1 MKRFLHTIDLI
12 SDWSGKVFSW
22 FLVLVMLIIGFEI
35 FMRLFEKSQVWVFD
49 VTLFLA
55 GTVYVVGGA
64 YTLLKNRHVK
74 MDVLY
79 VRLPPRIQ
87 ALFDLITVP
96 GFVIFCGILLWQGSI
111 RAWESFGMREHLI
124 SGFMPIVWPVRFTV
138 PLGGLLILL
147 QGLAKFVR
155 DFHMVI
161 RGKPL
166 D

>member
-12 SDWSGKVFSW
+12 SEWSGKLFSW
-22 FLVLVMLIIGFEI
+22 FLLVVMLIIGFEI
-35 FMRLFEKSQVWVFD
+35 LMRLFEKSQVWVFD

-55 GTVYVVGGA
+55 GSVYVVGGA

-96 GFVIFCGILLWQGSI
+96 GFVIFCGILLWQGGI
-111 RAWESFGMREHLI
+111 RAWESFGMREKLI
-124 SGFMPIVWPVRFTV
+124 TGFMPIVWPVRFTV

-155 DFHMVI
+155 DFHVVI